1 MIFSQQQNM
10 DNPFETTKSDVEDA
24 QFSDNLISD
33 DKKYHANIDW
43 KSNQNDKKYFV
54 DSSKK
59 FCV

>member
-33 DKKYHANIDW
+33 DKKYHANID
-43 KSNQNDKKYFV
+43 
-54 DSSKK
+54 
-59 FCV
+59 

>member
-1 MIFSQQQNM
+1 M
-10 DNPFETTKSDVEDA
+10 DNPFETTKSDIEDA

-43 KSNQNDKKYFV
+43 KSNQNDKKSFV